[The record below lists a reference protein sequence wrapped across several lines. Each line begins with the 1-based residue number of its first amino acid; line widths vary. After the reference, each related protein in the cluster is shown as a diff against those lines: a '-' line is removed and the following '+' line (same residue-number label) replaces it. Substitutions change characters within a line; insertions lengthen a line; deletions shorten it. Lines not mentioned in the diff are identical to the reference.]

1 MPNIVISPIKT
12 RILNIR
18 SSFDDEILN
27 LLLFDNGINPL
38 CLKNYFGN

>member
-12 RILNIR
+12 RIFNIC

-27 LLLFDNGINPL
+27 LLLFDNRINQL